1 MSAIKTT
8 AVFVLASIVL
18 LCLALACPSESARGL
33 VVVCVLFAVNVGLMW
48 RICSK

>member
-1 MSAIKTT
+1 MKTI

-33 VVVCVLFAVNVGLMW
+33 VVVCLLFAVNVAMIW
-48 RICSK
+48 RVVRK